1 MVTALVLL
9 CAEPDHVAALG
20 RQLADVPGVQVA
32 YSVAG
37 DEDLVAVVQVS
48 DHEQLAELVTT
59 RIAPLAGVTRT
70 RTLIAFRAYSSDDL
84 ANI

>member
-1 MVTALVLL
+1 MVNAIVLIK
-9 CAEPDHVAALG
+9 ADPDRVAPLG
-20 RQLADVPGVQVA
+20 QALADVAGVDVA

-37 DEDLVAVVQVS
+37 DEDLVAMVRAS
-48 DHEQLAELVTT
+48 DHEKLAELVTQ
-59 RIAPLAGVTRT
+59 RIATLPGITRT